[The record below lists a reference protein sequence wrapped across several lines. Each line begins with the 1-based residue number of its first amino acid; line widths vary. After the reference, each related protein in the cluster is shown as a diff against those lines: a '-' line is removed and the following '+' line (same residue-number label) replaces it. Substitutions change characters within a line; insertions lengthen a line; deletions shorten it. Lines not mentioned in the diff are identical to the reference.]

1 MYWTMLIQ
9 YQVQRKQRLGRLKQ
23 ASFFSMDSVA
33 WIKHADVTVQRC
45 SNVGVT
51 KLIRFRSLQEQLETV
66 LPVVVVV
73 VVVVVAAFHHHH
85 HHHHLLLL
93 LAVQFAQ
100 PETTTVG
107 HPLWLR
113 KFNDRA

>member
-73 VVVVVAAFHHHH
+73 AAFHHHH
-85 HHHHLLLL
+85 HHHHLLLLL